1 MHSRMQVKQY
11 QCSRIFIESNLRM
24 GCLLTWPQMG
34 CIVTRSG
41 RSLLHKVN
49 LGQQTH
55 SNNTHIYVLLQHNRV
70 VELDDKITIE
80 LH

>member
-1 MHSRMQVKQY
+1 MLVKQY
-11 QCSRIFIESNLRM
+11 QCSRIIIGLNLRM
-24 GCLLTWPQMG
+24 GCLLTWSQMG

-41 RSLLHKVN
+41 QSPLHKVN

-55 SNNTHIYVLLQHNRV
+55 IYALLQHYRAE
-70 VELDDKITIE
+70 ELDDKITIE